1 VSKLDHE
8 LQEEVYEEKIDIGLW
23 RQILHLARP
32 YRRYILLCILSTVGL
47 AVGDALFPYMT
58 KVALDRYVIPQN
70 TAGLGWFAAGFGLLV
85 VFQSINIYL
94 FIANA
99 GRVESG
105 LTYTIRN
112 EGFTHL
118 QRLSFSFYDKRA
130 SGWLLARLTSDA
142 NRLGEIVSWS
152 IIDLLWGAAAMALY
166 AAVMFTLNWRLALLT
181 MIVLPPLAVA
191 SVYFQKRILRA
202 YRTVR
207 RLNSRITGAFNEDIM
222 GATTTKILSR
232 EEKNLEEF
240 QQLTMGHRAA
250 SIRAATLSALFM
262 PIVLV
267 LSSVG
272 TALTLWR
279 GGTGVVAGTISYG
292 VLAAFI
298 SYTVQFFEPVR
309 EIARIFAELQMAH
322 ASAERVMGLLNTVP
336 DIQDRPGLQG
346 QWPKLRGAIRFEN
359 VSFAYNPQ
367 EPVLTNFDLDIEAGQ
382 TVALVGET
390 GSGKSTIVN
399 LVCRFYEPTAGRI
412 LIDGVDYR
420 ERPLAWLQSSL
431 GCVLQNPH
439 LFSGT
444 IKENIR
450 YGKLS
455 ASDEEVE
462 RAAKLVNAH
471 DFIVRLPKG
480 YDTEVGEGGG
490 LLSTGQK
497 QLISFAR
504 AILADPAIFIL
515 DEATSSI
522 DTETEQLIQEAI
534 ETVLEGRTS
543 FIIAHRLSTVRFAD
557 LILVIRDGK
566 VQERGN
572 HEELMKARGYYYQLY
587 TNQFVEG

>member
-1 VSKLDHE
+1 MQPEWH
-8 LQEEVYEEKIDIGLW
+8 EEVHAEKIDLGLW

-32 YRRYILLCILSTVGL
+32 YKRYISLSILSTVAL
-47 AVGDALFPYMT
+47 AAGDAAFPYMT
-58 KVALDRYVIPQN
+58 RIALDRFVVPQN
-70 TAGLGWFAAGFGLLV
+70 TEGLGWFAAAFAFLV
-85 VFQSINIYL
+85 VFQSFNVYL
-94 FIANA
+94 FISMA
-99 GRVESG
+99 GKVESG

-130 SGWLLARLTSDA
+130 TGWLLARLTSDA

-152 IIDLLWGAAAMALY
+152 LIDLLWGAAAMLLY
-166 AAVMFTLNWRLALLT
+166 SIVMFLLNWRLALLV
-181 MIVLPPLAVA
+181 MVVMPPLTLA
-191 SVYFQKRILRA
+191 SIYFQRQILRA
-202 YRTVR
+202 YREVR
-207 RLNSRITGAFNEDIM
+207 RLNSRITGAFSEGIM
-222 GATTTKILSR
+222 GAATTKILSR

-240 QQLTMGHRAA
+240 ELLTRSQRAT
-250 SIRAATLSALFM
+250 SIRAATFSSLFM

-279 GGTGVVAGTISYG
+279 GGSGVALGTISYG

-298 SYTVQFFEPVR
+298 SYAAQFFEPVR

-322 ASAERVMGLLNTVP
+322 AAAERVIGLLNTVP
-336 DIQDRPGLQG
+336 EIQDKPGLKG
-346 QWPKLRGAIRFEN
+346 DWPKLRGGIRFEN

-367 EPVLTNFDLDIEAGQ
+367 EPVLEEFSLEIQPGQ
-382 TVALVGET
+382 VVALVGET

-399 LVCRFYEPTAGRI
+399 LACRFYEPTKGRI

-420 ERPLAWLQSSL
+420 ERPLAWLQSNL
-431 GCVLQNPH
+431 GCVLQHPH

-444 IKENIR
+444 IRENIR
-450 YGKLS
+450 YGKLD
-455 ASDEEVE
+455 ATDEEVE

-471 DFIVRLPKG
+471 EFIMRLPKG

-522 DTETEQLIQEAI
+522 DTETEQLIQEAM
-534 ETVLEGRTS
+534 ETVLKGRTS
-543 FIIAHRLSTVRFAD
+543 FVIAHRLSTVRFAD
-557 LILVIRDGK
+557 VILVIRNGK
-566 VQERGN
+566 VLEQGT
-572 HEELMKARGYYYQLY
+572 HEELLRAKGYYHRLY
-587 TNQFVEG
+587 TNQFLEN